1 MDKKTG
7 AQLLIETLINFEVK
21 HVFTVPGAKID
32 KILDTF
38 NDYPDAPKL
47 IVTRHEQNA
56 TFIAQ
61 GIGRL
66 AEKPGVVL
74 VTSGPG
80 ISNLATGLVTATSE
94 NDPVL
99 AIGGSVNRKDALK
112 RTHQSMNN
120 AALMEPIT
128 KYSAEITSVDAIS
141 EAVSN
146 AMRIASQPRM
156 GASFLSI
163 PNDVQGDTTSNIA
176 LSPVV
181 HDSFGHADTQKIVK
195 LAQEIASAKFP
206 VVLLGMRAPGY
217 AETAAIREFLTKV
230 NLPVVQTFQ
239 AAGIINRQLESL
251 LFYGRVGLFK
261 NQPGDELLDNAD
273 LVITIGFDP
282 IEYDTEI

>member
-7 AQLLIETLINFEVK
+7 AELLIETLINFEVE
-21 HVFTVPGAKID
+21 HVFTVPGAKVD

-47 IVTRHEQNA
+47 VVMRHEQNA
-56 TFIAQ
+56 AFVAQ

-80 ISNLATGLVTATSE
+80 VSNLATGLVTATSE

-120 AALMEPIT
+120 AALMEPVT
-128 KYSAEITSVDAIS
+128 KYSVEINSVNAIS
-141 EAVSN
+141 EAISN

-163 PNDVQGDTTSNIA
+163 PNDVQSDTTTNIA

-181 HDSFGHADTQKIVK
+181 HDSYGHADTQKIVS
-195 LAQEIASAKFP
+195 LAQEIASAEFP

-217 AETAAIREFLTKV
+217 AETQAVREFLTKV
-230 NLPVVQTFQ
+230 NIPVVQTFQ
-239 AAGIINRQLESL
+239 AAGISSRELEES
-251 LFYGRVGLFK
+251 LFYGSVGLFK

-282 IEYDTEI
+282 VEYDTEI